1 MQMLAKAMITVLT
14 AALAVMVVRQI
25 GRNAERAKA
34 RVRKGR
40 DSNRDPRVTTLR
52 EDPDTGVFHP
62 VDRD

>member
-1 MQMLAKAMITVLT
+1 MLAKAMITVLT

-25 GRNAERAKA
+25 GQNAERAKA
-34 RVRKGR
+34 KVQKDRAADRE
-40 DSNRDPRVTTLR
+40 PRVTTLH